1 MVPRSSRGSAIP
13 SCLRSSSPSTGWLG
27 GILVFYLTLSPR
39 SVVRRLTD
47 GYISF
52 FIGTPLIVLLF
63 LMYYG
68 LPQWGLPLSPLTV
81 AVLGFTLN
89 VAAYNARYLRTAY
102 NGLDQ
107 QELEAARAQG
117 FSGLEVFRYITLPQT
132 LRLSVPALTN
142 QAILNLKDSS
152 VAFLIQYTEFFAEV
166 QELATRTFSI
176 FQGLSPGGSG
186 VPPIG
191 LDYRP
196 RRPSPGKGHP
206 PSHALSEV
214 TRRPLAGSGRQPGR
228 YAWRRLAQEP
238 LGTRE
243 IRAGFSC
250 MTSFSRPAPRN
261 RSGPGR
267 QPCVFRRA

>member
-1 MVPRSSRGSAIP
+1 MTSWISFLQEVLLYGPQILQGLGNTLLLAVIITFNG
-13 SCLRSSSPSTGWLG
+13 LVG

-107 QELEAARAQG
+107 HELEAARAQG
-117 FSGLEVFRYITLPQT
+117 FSGMEVFRYITLPQT

-142 QAILNLKDSS
+142 QVILNLKDSS

-166 QELATRTFSI
+166 QELATRTFQYFKAYLLAGLVYLLLVSI
-176 FQGLSPGGSG
+176 IVFAA
-186 VPPIG
+186 
-191 LDYRP
+191 
-196 RRPSPGKGHP
+196 RRLEM
-206 PSHALSEV
+206 AIL
-214 TRRPLAGSGRQPGR
+214 RPLR
-228 YAWRRLAQEP
+228 
-238 LGTRE
+238 
-243 IRAGFSC
+243 
-250 MTSFSRPAPRN
+250 
-261 RSGPGR
+261 
-267 QPCVFRRA
+267 